1 MSKSHLETEL
11 HDSVGADLLLLTEF
25 LAKAFVDEEIH
36 GEGISRLLKPFPS
49 IAYG

>member
-11 HDSVGADLLLLTEF
+11 HDSVGADLLLFTEF
-25 LAKAFVDEEIH
+25 LAKTFVDEEIH
-36 GEGISRLLKPFPS
+36 GEGISSLLEPFPS